1 MNLNGRKL
9 GAGCSPCA
17 ETATRPTNSCDPRKV
32 ISITRAGDKIIVALN
47 DCTFLTADND
57 TLDPSITGG
66 NSGKCECGK
75 EIAELE
81 KKITELEKKIP
92 TEHKEP
98 KELGEL
104 VPVYNAKGELS
115 YYAHAAPAERGDPVP
130 PPDLPSPPEKEP
142 KWKDAKPPKKSKV
155 EIEFFVDG
163 ASTYKINLEGE
174 VGTVIPR
181 DEYNAKLKEYTDQ
194 GKELATSTFAEG
206 EVFPEIDYT
215 QYYMA
220 KLRTAEQSTV
230 TFKVVEAPEAG
241 SLLDPSSYTLGDLT
255 GNVGSEIPR
264 GLYDSALRQHSADY
278 DFVRS
283 DFVPPMYFP
292 AAGETKVFTI
302 LFQRKSTTPNPS
314 APDGPNDPMEPRV

>member
-9 GAGCSPCA
+9 GAGCSSCGGSDV
-17 ETATRPTNSCDPRKV
+17 RPTNSCDPRKV
-32 ISITRAGDKIIVALN
+32 ISITRAGDNIMVALS
-47 DCTFLTADND
+47 DCTFLTADKSV
-57 TLDPSITGG
+57 LDPSVTGG
-66 NSGKCECGK
+66 SGKCECSK
-75 EIAELE
+75 EIAALE
-81 KKITELEKKIP
+81 KKIAEVEGKIASAP
-92 TEHKEP
+92 EDK
-98 KELGEL
+98 GEL

-206 EVFPEIDYT
+206 EVFPDINYT

-220 KLRTAEQSTV
+220 RLRTAEQ
-230 TFKVVEAPEAG
+230 
-241 SLLDPSSYTLGDLT
+241 
-255 GNVGSEIPR
+255 
-264 GLYDSALRQHSADY
+264 
-278 DFVRS
+278 
-283 DFVPPMYFP
+283 
-292 AAGETKVFTI
+292 
-302 LFQRKSTTPNPS
+302 
-314 APDGPNDPMEPRV
+314 